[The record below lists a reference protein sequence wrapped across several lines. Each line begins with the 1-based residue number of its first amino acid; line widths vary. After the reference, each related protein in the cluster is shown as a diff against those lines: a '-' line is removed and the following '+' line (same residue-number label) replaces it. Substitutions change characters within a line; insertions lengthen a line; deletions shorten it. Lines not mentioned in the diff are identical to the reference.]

1 MSKPDIFSKYSSL
14 HSFKISME
22 GDRFSVPALTD
33 LTQYCRKVVSYANQN

>member
-33 LTQYCRKVVSYANQN
+33 LTKHCRKVVSYANQN